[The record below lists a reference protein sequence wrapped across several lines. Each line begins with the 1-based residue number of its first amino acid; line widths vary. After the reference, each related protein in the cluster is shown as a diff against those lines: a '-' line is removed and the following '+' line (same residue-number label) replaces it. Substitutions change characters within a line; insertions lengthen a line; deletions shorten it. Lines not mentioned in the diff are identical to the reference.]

1 MAYKIAPATPSNLLA
16 LVCQYYGLKRVKEL
30 VGSARSAWRHDIL
43 EEARQ
48 VACWMMQ
55 RHCDLSLEEL
65 QVALK
70 QLQWSGVVIRVAVAQ
85 AQRKLAEGDFAFR
98 LAVENIEQMVLA
110 TLIGKKKGNG

>member
-1 MAYKIAPATPSNLLA
+1 MTPKKLLA
-16 LVCQYYGLKRVKEL
+16 IVCRYYGFRSMKQLA
-30 VGSARSAWRHDIL
+30 GSAWPAWRYDIL

-70 QLQWSGVVIRVAVAQ
+70 QLQWNGVVIRVAVAQ
-85 AQRKLAEGDFAFR
+85 ANRKLAQGDFAFR
-98 LAVENIEQMVLA
+98 LAIENIEQMILA
-110 TLIGKKKGNG
+110 AFVGTK